1 MSARGGSVGD
11 ALLPPP
17 DGRAIAFPGSTA
29 VGEPIASLTARQMK
43 KLHLELGGKDPFV
56 IADDAPLDEAVEA
69 LTYAALINAGQVC
82 TSTERVYVPG
92 TMISEFV
99 EVIADRVSQLRIG
112 PGIDPTT
119 EVGPTASEAGRTT
132 RP

>member
-1 MSARGGSVGD
+1 MSARGGSVGG
-11 ALLPPP
+11 ARITHP
-17 DGRAIAFPGSTA
+17 DVRAIAFAGPTA
-29 VGEPIASLTARQMK
+29 VGEHIASLTARQMK

-92 TMISEFV
+92 TRISEFV
-99 EVIADRVSQLRIG
+99 EAIADPVNQVPLC
-112 PGIDPTT
+112 PGT
-119 EVGPTASEAGRTT
+119 E
-132 RP
+132 